1 MALITRFDDLPDLV
15 LIELFSY
22 LSSIDILWGFTRLNH
37 HLTTLIIEKGFFR
50 HINLSFVRYHQFNTI
65 LRFLP
70 LNDIQSVSIDSY
82 ACPLQL
88 TLWPYMPHDLK
99 RIGSSSIFTDH
110 RHIDV
115 HFAFHLINC
124 SEFLEMTQYIPRGNC
139 FYPREI
145 VGATFVVND
154 WSYRPDRI
162 ANDNH
167 FGRGFPYCHHMWYTL
182 PWTFDEFFHEY
193 ELKGWITKIQV
204 FEQPQTMTTIYQS
217 SLRTLDTSSE
227 NMTSSICSLPHV
239 ALSDCIETC
248 NLFYY
253 NTPFAI
259 HLSALRNITL
269 VNSIN
274 CLNDCSSFAA
284 TIRSIRI
291 YIMYHASNY
300 MLPDWPAVSY
310 SLSTLQQLNSLGIFM
325 YDLPKAVDTNNCQM
339 IAEEALR
346 VTNFALCFRRACC
359 SSDEVKIAFKDN
371 TKFIKQLC
379 HSILRLSL
387 NKHPYYSIEDDGC
400 GLITWF

>member
-1 MALITRFDDLPDLV
+1 MDDLVRIMSTQQLSYSLCQLHVTIGNGGYRKYCTTSIFHSLIPMVNLHTFTFFQHFFSWLRIEWTFIEMLTSSNVMPV
-15 LIELFSY
+15 LRRANISY
-22 LSSIDILWGFTRLNH
+22 FINID
-37 HLTTLIIEKGFFR
+37 
-50 HINLSFVRYHQFNTI
+50 
-65 LRFLP
+65 
-70 LNDIQSVSIDSY
+70 
-82 ACPLQL
+82 
-88 TLWPYMPHDLK
+88 DLK

-346 VTNFALCFRRACC
+346 
-359 SSDEVKIAFKDN
+359 
-371 TKFIKQLC
+371 
-379 HSILRLSL
+379 
-387 NKHPYYSIEDDGC
+387 
-400 GLITWF
+400 

>member
-167 FGRGFPYCHHMWYTL
+167 FGRGFQYCHHMWYTL

-193 ELKGWITKIQV
+193 ELKRWITKIQV

-346 VTNFALCFRRACC
+346 
-359 SSDEVKIAFKDN
+359 
-371 TKFIKQLC
+371 
-379 HSILRLSL
+379 
-387 NKHPYYSIEDDGC
+387 
-400 GLITWF
+400 